1 MNHKTQPCFVCHH
14 ASISD
19 GCKIFVEISNKITT
33 DLTFWPFNI
42 ALEMTIIGCIF
53 INPGTLTKQTA
64 LPKYSW
70 KKEVCDGT

>member
-1 MNHKTQPCFVCHH
+1 MKLSH
-14 ASISD
+14 ALCAIMQAFLMAA
-19 GCKIFVEISNKITT
+19 KYLWKYQIRFTT

-42 ALEMTIIGCIF
+42 ALEMTIIDCIF